1 MTTQLAAVISL
12 VISEI
17 VAGEALSMGEAGRI
31 IPALRGQKRTDPA
44 TIWRWV
50 NRGHK
55 LPDGSILKLEAAKMA
70 GRWLTSKSALAR
82 FMERITAA
90 STPQSENTTPP
101 VQTRTATARQKS
113 SERACAKLAAMNA

>member
-1 MTTQLAAVISL
+1 MSEQWSKI
-12 VISEI
+12 ISEI

-55 LPDGSILKLEAAKMA
+55 LPDGSVLKLEAAKMA
-70 GRWLTSKSALAR
+70 GRWLTSKPALGR
-82 FMERITAA
+82 FLERITAA
-90 STPQSENTTPP
+90 SIPQSEDTTPP
-101 VQTRTATARQKS
+101 VQARTVSTRQKS
-113 SERACAKLAAMNA
+113 SQRASAKLAAMGA